1 MNSSAPSLGQGLL
14 LFCEMYAGALFLMA
28 LGLVLGLLCVPRH
41 GDEAARSEKGPKEKL
56 RS

>member
-41 GDEAARSEKGPKEKL
+41 EDEAARSEKGPKE
-56 RS
+56 